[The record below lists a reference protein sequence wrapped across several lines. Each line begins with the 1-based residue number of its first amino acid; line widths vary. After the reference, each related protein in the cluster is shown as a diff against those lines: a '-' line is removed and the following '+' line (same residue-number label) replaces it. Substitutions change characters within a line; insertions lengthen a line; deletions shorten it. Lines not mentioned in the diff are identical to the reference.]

1 MTYLFLETDKLVGR
15 RIDASRVLHY
25 EFNTINGILNVIGGR
40 RMGTPFIKLLHKS
53 EKSLT
58 KIFTNCR
65 KNVIIKL
72 ELLFLP
78 FLMRKASK

>member
-1 MTYLFLETDKLVGR
+1 
-15 RIDASRVLHY
+15 
-25 EFNTINGILNVIGGR
+25 
-40 RMGTPFIKLLHKS
+40 MGKPFIKLLHKS